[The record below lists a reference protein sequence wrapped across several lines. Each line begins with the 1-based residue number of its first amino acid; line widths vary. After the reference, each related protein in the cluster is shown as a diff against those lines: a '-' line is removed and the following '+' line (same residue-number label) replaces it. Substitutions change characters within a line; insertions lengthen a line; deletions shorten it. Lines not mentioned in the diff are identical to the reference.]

1 MMAAVRALCGS
12 RLTERSKT
20 PRVALTICDQS
31 RHYKYRN
38 YVYPA
43 RHRLFLQ
50 LARLPSGARERLAAS
65 SFTSNA

>member
-1 MMAAVRALCGS
+1 MMTSVRALCGS
-12 RLTERSKT
+12 GLTERSKT
-20 PRVALTICDQS
+20 PRVALTICNQS

-38 YVYPA
+38 YVHPA

-50 LARLPSGARERLAAS
+50 LARSPSGARESLAAR